1 MYTVAVPVTNWYPDR
16 EMDREGTLKE
26 LRRAAGDGAD
36 IRGYFYWSLLD
47 NFEWARGYTER
58 FGLVYVDY
66 GTQKRTPKDSLAWYA
81 DVIRN
86 NGENL

>member
-1 MYTVAVPVTNWYPDR
+1 MHDPNRIDYVRQY
-16 EMDREGTLKE
+16 LKE
-26 LRRAAGDGAD
+26 LRRASGDGAD